1 MKNLG
6 KKLVILFSLFATA
19 VYANIVAEVSPK
31 VLYKGDEATYT
42 LTITGDKV
50 QKPLISTLCGTNV
63 TGTRSQ
69 TSIQM
74 INMDYKKS
82 YILSYTFV
90 PQKSCVIPPVSF
102 EVDGKTETSNAVKV
116 VVKKPTQNKNADFV
130 LTLKP
135 SKKELFVGEPFTLEL
150 VLRQSK
156 NAQAL
161 DSKFVAPDFK
171 GFWVKGKPTTSRA
184 EDSEYVY
191 TKALYKLA
199 PQREGNLTIEPAQ
212 IKIARRANSRDSWG
226 MLMPEVKWRTY
237 FSNEVHIYA
246 KPLPHN
252 AKLVGNFTIHA
263 HADKLSINPNEA
275 VNVTVEVDGDG
286 NLEDIG
292 SFKPYINGVNV
303 FAEKVEIHGNKLTQ
317 KLAFVSDK
325 DFTIPPFSIAF
336 YNLKTKRVEK
346 ISTQPIPIKVNG
358 ASSVQKSEDLHMK
371 KAEPTTEAVP
381 TVVQN
386 SSASAGI
393 SIFWTLL
400 AFILGTAFGIAI
412 MLLKPAEFFKRER
425 KLNIKDEK
433 LLLVKLLPFKDK
445 DVDVQKIV
453 DILEGNLYS
462 SKKEKIDKK
471 FLKEILKKYD
481 IS

>member
-31 VLYKGDEATYT
+31 VLYKGDEATYM
-42 LTITGDKV
+42 LTVTGDKV

-102 EVDGKTETSNAVKV
+102 EVDGKVERSNAVKV
-116 VVKKPTQNKNADFV
+116 TVKKPTQNKNADFV

-135 SKKELFVGEPFTLEL
+135 SKNELYVGEPFTLEL
-150 VLRQSK
+150 VLRQRKS
-156 NAQAL
+156 AQAV

-184 EDSEYVY
+184 EDSEFVY

-237 FSNEVHIYA
+237 YSNEVHIYA

-303 FAEKVEIHGNKLTQ
+303 FAEKIEIHGNKLTQ

-346 ISTQPIPIKVNG
+346 ISTQPIHIKVTG
-358 ASSVQKSEDLHMK
+358 SSAKKSEELHMK
-371 KAEPTTEAVP
+371 KAEPTSETPSNAA
-381 TVVQN
+381 QN
-386 SSASAGI
+386 SASSGGI
-393 SIFWTLL
+393 SVFWTLL
-400 AFILGTAFGIAI
+400 AFVLGTAFGIAL
-412 MLLKPAEFFKRER
+412 MLIKPAELFKKEK

-433 LLLVKLLPFKDK
+433 LLLVKLLPYKDK
-445 DVDVQKIV
+445 DADVQKIV
-453 DILEGNLYS
+453 DILEGNIYS

-471 FLKEILKKYD
+471 LLKEILKKYD